1 MAEQAGLRPHAR
13 CVPAACLG
21 TACLGR
27 VVRNLT
33 LPGRASPTSTGGPF
47 VARTSIVASLGPVL
61 LFTALPTAAAVVGAT
76 LAALRPPSPRVQ
88 SYVQHFAAGVV
99 FALVGG
105 ELLADLERIHTPVE
119 IALGFAAG
127 VAVMLGIRTWTR
139 RMAPEVG
146 TGGLPTSAPT
156 PAAAAPA
163 GAPRGIPWSLVA
175 TIGVDVIVDGLLIGI
190 GFAAGSGTGRLLAI
204 ALAIEL
210 LSLGIAVAVEL
221 AETTGSR
228 IRAALGASALALLT
242 FPAAALGTLGLRG
255 APESTIAAVL
265 AFGAAALLFLVTE
278 ELLTEAHAVRET
290 PLSTTMF
297 FAGFLALFML
307 ELYQ

>member
-1 MAEQAGLRPHAR
+1 M
-13 CVPAACLG
+13 
-21 TACLGR
+21 
-27 VVRNLT
+27 
-33 LPGRASPTSTGGPF
+33 
-47 VARTSIVASLGPVL
+47 ARTSSLTSSLGPVL
-61 LFTALPTAAAVVGAT
+61 LFTVLPTAAAVVGAT
-76 LAALRPPSPRVQ
+76 LAALRTPSPRVQ

-105 ELLADLERIHTPVE
+105 ELLADLERIHTPAE

-127 VAVMLGIRTWTR
+127 VAVMLGIRAWTR
-139 RMAPEVG
+139 RMAPDVG
-146 TGGLPTSAPT
+146 AGGLPKSAPT
-156 PAAAAPA
+156 PAPALAQTPTLTPPRESAGQPTTGAPTTGEPA

-228 IRAALGASALALLT
+228 LRAALGASALALLT

-255 APESTIAAVL
+255 APESAIAAVL

-278 ELLTEAHAVRET
+278 ELLTEAHVVRET

>member
-1 MAEQAGLRPHAR
+1 M
-13 CVPAACLG
+13 V
-21 TACLGR
+21 
-27 VVRNLT
+27 
-33 LPGRASPTSTGGPF
+33 
-47 VARTSIVASLGPVL
+47 RTSSLISSLGPVL
-61 LFTALPTAAAVVGAT
+61 LFTVLPTAAAVVGAT

-105 ELLADLERIHTPVE
+105 ELLADLKRIHTPLE
-119 IALGFAAG
+119 IALGFAVG

-146 TGGLPTSAPT
+146 AGGLPKSAPT
-156 PAAAAPA
+156 PTPVSPQAPTLTLPPRETAGQPTTGAPTTGEPTTGEPA
-163 GAPRGIPWSLVA
+163 GAPRPIPWSLVA

-228 IRAALGASALALLT
+228 VRAALGASALALLT

-255 APESTIAAVL
+255 APESAIAAVL

-290 PLSTTMF
+290 PLSTMMF